1 MSAVTLPSIKLSHA
15 GAWKMMEAATAK
27 ASEIGFPVNIV
38 VVDDGGN
45 LLGCLRMDGA
55 FTLSMKTAMS
65 KAKTAASH
73 RRPTTE
79 INAVVASALSRA
91 SGGVITD
98 MAGGLPIFVE
108 GVCVGAIGIGSAPD
122 AEDIMIARAA
132 LAAIGAQERG
142 PR

>member
-15 GAWKMMEAATAK
+15 GAWKMMEAAMAK
-27 ASEIGFPVNIV
+27 ATEIGFPVNIV

-45 LLGCLRMDGA
+45 LLGCVRMDGA

-98 MAGGLPIFVE
+98 MAGGLPIFIE